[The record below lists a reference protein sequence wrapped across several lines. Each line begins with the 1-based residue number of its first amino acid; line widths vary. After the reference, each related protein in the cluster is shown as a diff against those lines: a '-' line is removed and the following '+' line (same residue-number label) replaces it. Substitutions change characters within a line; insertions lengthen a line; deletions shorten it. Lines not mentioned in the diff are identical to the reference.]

1 MCVLMSGTNSIP
13 HLREKVKRLGKTQ
26 ASFLWF
32 FYFAY
37 RACLKTEE
45 APDFRLRRGG
55 FKENEPQP
63 RICVSEYKR
72 LQNVFVSSGIIWQR
86 NPPVLGI
93 KAAFRSFKTDSS
105 MAAGICCKKGF
116 YVMLGSLSKAVR
128 RGRYSTK
135 ARRKFAPAWMKSKGR
150 PAMAQARAMEAPP
163 KGR

>member
-1 MCVLMSGTNSIP
+1 MV
-13 HLREKVKRLGKTQ
+13 
-26 ASFLWF
+26 

-37 RACLKTEE
+37 RAFLKIVE
-45 APDFRLRRGG
+45 APDFRLGG
-55 FKENEPQP
+55 FLTQK
-63 RICVSEYKR
+63 
-72 LQNVFVSSGIIWQR
+72 SSHIWHKGGISDFS
-86 NPPVLGI
+86 NKP
-93 KAAFRSFKTDSS
+93 

-150 PAMAQARAMEAPP
+150 PAMAQARAIEAPP